1 METVI
6 NRLKRIPILE
16 ALFSEDEDDSLSDE
30 QILNVFRIKIQ
41 KGERVLKTAEVADEL
56 PVTPDWTG
64 KRLSDLEEEGR
75 VHSKSAGQGD
85 VWWLDDDDEPEF
97 PVPEGM
103 RKWLW
108 ISLLVKRDSRFSGTI
123 GLGMAALGG
132 IFLIPYLMLE
142 IFPSM
147 EVWLFTAQNVA
158 TLSMYAALGAGL
170 FLITSFLLRQI
181 SKLLRWIG
189 TDV

>member
-1 METVI
+1 MENVI
-6 NRLKRIPILE
+6 NQLKRIPLLE

-30 QILNVFRIKIQ
+30 QILNVFQIKIQ
-41 KGERVLKTAEVADEL
+41 EGERVLKTAEVAEEL

-85 VWWLDDDDEPEF
+85 VWWLDEDESEF
-97 PVPEGM
+97 PIPEGM
-103 RKWLW
+103 GKWLW
-108 ISLLVKRDSRFSGTI
+108 TSLLVKRDSRFSGTI
-123 GLGMAALGG
+123 GLGLAALGG

-147 EVWLFTAQNVA
+147 EVWLFTAQHVA
-158 TLSMYAALGAGL
+158 TLAMLAALVAGL
-170 FLITSFLLRQI
+170 FLITSLLLRQI
-181 SKLLRWIG
+181 SKFLRMIG
-189 TDV
+189 KED